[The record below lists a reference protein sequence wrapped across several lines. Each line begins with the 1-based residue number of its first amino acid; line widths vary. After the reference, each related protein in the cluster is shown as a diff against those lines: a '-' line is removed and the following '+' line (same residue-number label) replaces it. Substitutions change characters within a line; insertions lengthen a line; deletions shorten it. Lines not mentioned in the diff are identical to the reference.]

1 MDWELATLG
10 DPLADLGWLLAF
22 WREPTD
28 EPHLTADPARA
39 VMEQPGFPS
48 RAELAARYAE
58 QTGAQLPDLTY
69 YVVFAMWRMAVLLEN
84 HWAATC
90 AAAAAGFDFAYL
102 ETAGPAF
109 AARLRRL
116 AEQVPYPPPPLAT
129 RGSRRSGGAPCSGM
143 GGAGG
148 GGLTT
153 SPLDLYRWLVVAR
166 VLDRAL
172 CAENPNWFPIE
183 GEEATVVGAYA
194 DLRPTDVAAPHY
206 RDPFVVYLMRGA
218 EMWRLAAQVLRKGA
232 GYNKGRSVPFNGPF
246 ELRHVPWVAGDLG
259 TTLGTATGAALALQD
274 AGTDD
279 VCVCAFGDGT
289 ANRGDF
295 HENVNLAACWRL
307 PIVYLC
313 QHNGWAISE
322 PAEIYLPAPIVDRA
336 AGYGIPGVVVDGNDV
351 EAVQRGRRR
360 GRRAGAARRRPDA
373 DRGPDLAPAR
383 PLGRRRRDLPPRP
396 GPDGRARPAGDPGRA
411 AAHRGARPTPRR
423 SPESASEAEA
433 EVAEAIAR
441 AKALPEAGAAELGLN
456 EVFV

>member
-1 MDWELATLG
+1 MT
-10 DPLADLGWLLAF
+10 
-22 WREPTD
+22 
-28 EPHLTADPARA
+28 TA
-39 VMEQPGFPS
+39 
-48 RAELAARYAE
+48 
-58 QTGAQLPDLTY
+58 
-69 YVVFAMWRMAVLLEN
+69 
-84 HWAATC
+84 
-90 AAAAAGFDFAYL
+90 
-102 ETAGPAF
+102 
-109 AARLRRL
+109 
-116 AEQVPYPPPPLAT
+116 
-129 RGSRRSGGAPCSGM
+129 
-143 GGAGG
+143 
-148 GGLTT
+148 
-153 SPLDLYRWLVVAR
+153 PLDLYRWLVVAR

-172 CAENPNWFPIE
+172 CAENPNWFPLE

-218 EMWRLAAQVLRKGA
+218 EMWRLAAQVMRKGA

-274 AGTDD
+274 EGSDG

-295 HENVNLAACWRL
+295 HENVNLAACWKL

-351 EAVQRGRRR
+351 EAVQ
-360 GRRAGAARRRPDA
+360 AAVGEA
-373 DRGPDLAPAR
+373 VE
-383 PLGRRRRDLPPRP
+383 
-396 GPDGRARPAGDPGRA
+396 RARHGEGPTLIEARTWRQRGHWAGDA
-411 AAHRGARPTPRR
+411 ATYRHGPPPMGARDPLEIQAERLISRR
-423 SPESASEAEA
+423 IADAEALAQIREEVEA

-441 AKALPEAGAAELGLN
+441 AKALPEAGEAELGLD
-456 EVFV
+456 EVFA